1 VRNNLSFVEFS
12 IQLAT
17 NQRPETSLMDSGSYI
32 AAVNEA
38 DLLLLNRRRV
48 CRFSHLWES
57 KMCSSDTT
65 IH

>member
-1 VRNNLSFVEFS
+1 
-12 IQLAT
+12 
-17 NQRPETSLMDSGSYI
+17 MDSRYI
-32 AAVNEA
+32 AAANEA
-38 DLLLLNRRRV
+38 DLLILDRRRV